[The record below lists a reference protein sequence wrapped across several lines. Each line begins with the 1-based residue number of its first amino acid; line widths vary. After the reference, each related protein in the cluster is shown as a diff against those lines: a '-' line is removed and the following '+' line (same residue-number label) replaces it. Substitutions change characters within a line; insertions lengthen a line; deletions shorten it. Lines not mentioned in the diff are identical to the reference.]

1 MTDRVVGSIVGG
13 VVEKFESGDRL
24 TFTVAAGQAATGGK
38 MVEATTGQS
47 FQCRTAQAGSLL
59 PLGVALH
66 DAAAAA
72 KVTVATEGVWM
83 LYAEGAIT
91 AGDLVE
97 CGASG
102 DVRKLATTDDN
113 SVSLDPRAIVGRALA
128 DIANDTTGPVR
139 LGI

>member
-13 VVEKFESGDRL
+13 VVEKFGSADRL

-38 MVEATTGQS
+38 MVEATTGQT

-59 PLGVALH
+59 PLGVAIH

-83 LYAEGAIT
+83 LYAEGSIT

-97 CGASG
+97 CGGAG
-102 DVRKLATTDDN
+102 DVRTVQTYDN
-113 SVSLDPRAIVGRALA
+113 STSLDPRTIVGRALA
-128 DIANDTTGPVR
+128 DIANNTTGPVR